1 MEKDASTKA
10 INTELKELTT
20 SIFAQYSQRLG
31 VFRAVVAGSY
41 DFIEPLNID
50 FKDGQGDVK
59 DKQPE
64 LDDGYSLQGVLYYD
78 ISSAQ
83 SVHFTLGKKNNLPT
97 LKQRY
102 SSLWGAQVK
111 SPGLDIENAI
121 NYELGYD
128 LALGNTNLSV
138 AVFYND
144 MKNMF
149 VQKTLIQT
157 TDEDAAKAVC
167 AVPEKIGETTHFL
180 ATKMSMQTAATL
192 GAVKW
197 AWSRAFLLMIC

>member
-1 MEKDASTKA
+1 MTFMKMQTLNLVSTQKKTRIWA
-10 INTELKELTT
+10 RTL
-20 SIFAQYSQRLG
+20 AQRLSTPSLKSLAQAFSRNTLKGG

-78 ISSAQ
+78 INSAQ

-128 LALGNTNLSV
+128 LALGSTNLSV

-149 VQKTLIQT
+149 VQK
-157 TDEDAAKAVC
+157 
-167 AVPEKIGETTHFL
+167 
-180 ATKMSMQTAATL
+180 S
-192 GAVKW
+192 
-197 AWSRAFLLMIC
+197 S